1 MSITVEGF
9 VGASKSNPR
18 RVTGARVY
26 ETSDISHR
34 EDGTRHVPP
43 TSWRLNRELKFNVLN
58 GRLCAP
64 DIELTPTVGE
74 DAPGTKL
81 YAYIFVDEQGKE
93 LWRGDED
100 DWLELPACLPSRI
113 AWASWLLVNLEIR
126 GEIAPGQDIW

>member
-1 MSITVEGF
+1 MRII
-9 VGASKSNPR
+9 P
-18 RVTGARVY
+18 
-26 ETSDISHR
+26 
-34 EDGTRHVPP
+34 
-43 TSWRLNRELKFNVLN
+43 
-58 GRLCAP
+58 AP
-64 DIELTPTVGE
+64 DIKLTPTVGE

-100 DWLELPACLPSRI
+100 DLLELPASLPSRI